1 MYSITNG
8 VPQGC
13 RKKIC
18 RIGMEIYNLLLFPVR
33 EMNTCVAFFSCVPTG
48 LETRFAY
55 FIGVLRSCYGFATP
69 FICIFRLF
77 LLPKGIG
84 CDLFTADTF
93 KTSGKEFIQL
103 FEKRLFQCRH
113 AFRVIHHD
121 RIITGNQE
129 TQLFDNVP
137 ALS

>member
-1 MYSITNG
+1 
-8 VPQGC
+8 
-13 RKKIC
+13 
-18 RIGMEIYNLLLFPVR
+18 MEIYNLLLFPER
-33 EMNTCVAFFSCVPTG
+33 EMNTCVAFFPASRRG
-48 LETRFAY
+48 LKPDLH
-55 FIGVLRSCYGFATP
+55 ILLGLLRSCYGFATP
-69 FICIFRLF
+69 LICIFRLF

-84 CDLFTADTF
+84 CDLFTAATF

-129 TQLFDNVP
+129 TKLFDNVP